1 MSTLEVREPFRK
13 ENTPS
18 PMIRYEV
25 MDDLKAKVELAISDL
40 ARYLTDKKS
49 VVVISA

>member
-25 MDDLKAKVELAISDL
+25 MDDLKAKSELSSLSAIWR
-40 ARYLTDKKS
+40 A
-49 VVVISA
+49 I